1 MKLLLR
7 LSIFFAA
14 LFISSYS
21 CNSKDKNTLLQ
32 IQKHFNNPELL
43 SSWDTETDC
52 CTSWTGIECTNGR
65 VTLLSMSNDK
75 KLVGH
80 IPDQIGDLLELRTL
94 EMSHLKN
101 LTGNI
106 PRTITKLKH
115 LNLVFLMWNRL
126 SGLIPDYISE
136 LKSVTFLDLSHN
148 NFTGPV
154 PGWLTQMPKLRTF
167 QADKNSLTGPIPN
180 SFGSF
185 VGNVPN
191 LFLKNNKLSGKI
203 PESLSKIDFQAVVLS
218 GNNFTGDGSMFFGEN
233 KKTVQVDLSKNMFEF
248 DLSKVKFGKSM
259 ALLDLS
265 HNRIFG
271 KLPSEL
277 TKLHLLERF
286 NISYNRLCG
295 KIPRGGKLQTF
306 KSYEFAH
313 NRCLCGSPLKKA
325 C

>member
-1 MKLLLR
+1 MKLLLC
-7 LSIFFAA
+7 LSM
-14 LFISSYS
+14 LFISSLPPSYS
-21 CNSKDKNTLLQ
+21 CNSKEENTLLQ
-32 IQKHFNNPELL
+32 IKKHFNNPDLL
-43 SSWDTETDC
+43 STWSPATDC

-65 VTLLSMSNDK
+65 VTLLSMSKDK

-80 IPDQIGDLLELRTL
+80 IPDQIGDLLELQSL
-94 EMSHLKN
+94 EMSYLN
-101 LTGNI
+101 LTGTI

-115 LNLVFLMWNRL
+115 LDLIFLTWNRL
-126 SGLIPDYISE
+126 SGPIPEYISE
-136 LKSVTFLDLSHN
+136 LKSVTFLDISFN
-148 NFTGPV
+148 KFTGPI
-154 PGWLTQMPKLRTF
+154 PGWLTQMPNLQTF
-167 QADKNSLTGPIPN
+167 QADNNSLTGPIPN

-191 LFLKNNKLSGKI
+191 LFLPYNKLS
-203 PESLSKIDFQAVVLS
+203 
-218 GNNFTGDGSMFFGEN
+218 
-233 KKTVQVDLSKNMFEF
+233 
-248 DLSKVKFGKSM
+248 VKFGKSM

-271 KLPSEL
+271 KLPREL
-277 TKLHLLERF
+277 TELHLQRF